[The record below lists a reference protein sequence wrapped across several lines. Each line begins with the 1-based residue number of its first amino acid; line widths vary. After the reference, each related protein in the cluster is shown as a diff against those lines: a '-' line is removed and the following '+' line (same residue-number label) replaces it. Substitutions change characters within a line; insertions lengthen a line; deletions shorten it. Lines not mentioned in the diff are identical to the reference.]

1 VHLVSAPE
9 IGIPQGGVELNPG
22 DELSEDAVQLAVA
35 DRIAS
40 LKKPRVAEFV
50 DALPR
55 TDTGEVDRSTV
66 NASFSK
72 T

>member
-1 VHLVSAPE
+1 M
-9 IGIPQGGVELNPG
+9 VELNPG

-55 TDTGEVDRSTV
+55 TEIGEVDRSKV